1 VSICLS
7 KGLGAPVGSV
17 LVGSGPLIERAQRW
31 RKVLGGGMRQSGILA
46 AACLYA
52 IEHNVERLVDDHA
65 NAARLAQGLEGIG
78 QVKVLSHATNM
89 VFAQITETIARQWK
103 FGSRNAKYSPEY
115 GLFRVS

>member
-1 VSICLS
+1 
-7 KGLGAPVGSV
+7 
-17 LVGSGPLIERAQRW
+17 
-31 RKVLGGGMRQSGILA
+31 MRQSGILA

-89 VFAQITETIARQWK
+89 VFAQITENHCAAMEIWLKEREILTRIRPISR
-103 FGSRNAKYSPEY
+103 FVTHCDVSRNDVDTFIVA
-115 GLFRVS
+115 VSAYFTERQRPS